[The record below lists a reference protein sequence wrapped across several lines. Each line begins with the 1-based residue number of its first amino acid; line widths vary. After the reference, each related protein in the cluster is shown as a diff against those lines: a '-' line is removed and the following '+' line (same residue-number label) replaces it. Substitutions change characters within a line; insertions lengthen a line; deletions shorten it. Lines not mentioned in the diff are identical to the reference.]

1 MDGPL
6 FNFEEHGYADY
17 CPRWINLRIKDG
29 QAYICTQTI
38 RGTLSNM
45 FDVAI
50 LGFGPTGSTLA
61 NLLGCWS
68 ARHQKPISVLVR
80 IKLTYRLTHQDG

>member
-1 MDGPL
+1 
-6 FNFEEHGYADY
+6 
-17 CPRWINLRIKDG
+17 
-29 QAYICTQTI
+29 
-38 RGTLSNM
+38 M

-68 ARHQKPISVLVR
+68 ARHQKSISVLVR
-80 IKLTYRLTHQDG
+80 IKLTYRVTHQDGLNLPPVDLVLTLLAAGGPLL